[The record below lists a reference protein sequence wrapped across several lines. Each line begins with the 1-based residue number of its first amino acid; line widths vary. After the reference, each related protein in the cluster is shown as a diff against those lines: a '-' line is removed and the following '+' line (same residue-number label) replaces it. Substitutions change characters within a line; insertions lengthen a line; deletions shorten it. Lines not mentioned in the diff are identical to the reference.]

1 MRAAEYDRFSDAAH
15 RAVVLAE
22 RAAREA
28 GHEMVGPE
36 HLLCALIEVDPE
48 VAERLAEAG
57 VSPAGLQARVAEWS
71 VGGPPL
77 ERAVFSPA
85 LRRTVHLAGRLA
97 SQDRSP
103 MVTGRHLL
111 TAALEAEDEFL
122 LRVLIGLGVDPGALR
137 RRPGLAAPSA
147 VKPGAAGG
155 AGGARRRGLLAALS
169 RR

>member
-1 MRAAEYDRFSDAAH
+1 VRAAEYDRLSDAAH

-28 GHEMVGPE
+28 GHEMAGPE
-36 HLLCALIEVDPE
+36 HLLCALADTDDE
-48 VAERLAEAG
+48 VADRLAEVG
-57 VSPAGLQARVAEWS
+57 VSRAALQARMAEWCHR
-71 VGGPPL
+71 GAPL

-103 MVTGRHLL
+103 TVAGRHLL
-111 TAALEAEDEFL
+111 TALLEVEDEFVM
-122 LRVLIGLGVDPGALR
+122 RVLIGLGVDPGALR
-137 RRPGLAAPSA
+137 RRPGVVAASA
-147 VKPGAAGG
+147 VVAAGG
-155 AGGARRRGLLAALS
+155 GQGRRRGLLDAVLG